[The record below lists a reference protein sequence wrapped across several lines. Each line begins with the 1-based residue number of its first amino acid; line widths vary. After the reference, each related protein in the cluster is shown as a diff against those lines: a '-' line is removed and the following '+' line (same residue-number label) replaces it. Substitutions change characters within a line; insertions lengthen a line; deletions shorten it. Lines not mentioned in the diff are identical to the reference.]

1 MGTEYSIGEVVDIN
15 FGIGG
20 RLYGYVSGV
29 SFEEGK
35 IKYNVVIKV
44 GSIEDDL
51 FTEVKDIDSKFVKK
65 SED

>member
-29 SFEEGK
+29 SFEG
-35 IKYNVVIKV
+35 VR
-44 GSIEDDL
+44 
-51 FTEVKDIDSKFVKK
+51 
-65 SED
+65 